1 MTETKTESTETTTG
15 STEPPTASNEATT
28 ESTESKTTESTE
40 SKATESTESK
50 ATESTESKATE
61 TTEST
66 TPLSRDQLLDRM
78 DHGWT
83 MFEALTERVHPD
95 RFGAPTSS
103 GWALGSMLAHV
114 AAWHDETT
122 HRLYRYMATGRQQP
136 PPNEGDA
143 NDDAYNAR
151 VVEESRDR
159 SPEQLRHSLR
169 RSYARLRG
177 AVAELDA
184 TLDDDGWVAAIVGGN
199 THEHY
204 EEHQPEVEAALA

>member
-1 MTETKTESTETTTG
+1 MTETRTESTETTTG
-15 STEPPTASNEATT
+15 STATT
-28 ESTESKTTESTE
+28 TKS
-40 SKATESTESK
+40 
-50 ATESTESKATE
+50 TE
-61 TTEST
+61 TTTKS
-66 TPLSRDQLLDRM
+66 LSRDELLDRM

-83 MFEALTERVHPD
+83 MFEALTERVHSD

-184 TLDDDGWVAAIVGGN
+184 TLDDRAWVAAIVGGN

-204 EEHQPEVEAALA
+204 DEHQPELEAALA

>member
-1 MTETKTESTETTTG
+1 MTETRTESTETTTG
-15 STEPPTASNEATT
+15 STATT
-28 ESTESKTTESTE
+28 TKS
-40 SKATESTESK
+40 
-50 ATESTESKATE
+50 TE
-61 TTEST
+61 TTTKS
-66 TPLSRDQLLDRM
+66 LSRDELLDRM

-83 MFEALTERVHPD
+83 MFEALTERVHSD

-143 NDDAYNAR
+143 SDDAYNAR
-151 VVEESRDR
+151 VVEESGDR
-159 SPEQLRHSLR
+159 SPDQIRHSLR

-204 EEHQPEVEAALA
+204 EEHQPELEAALA

>member
-1 MTETKTESTETTTG
+1 MTEPRTESTETPTG
-15 STEPPTASNEATT
+15 STEATAESTGTTT
-28 ESTESKTTESTE
+28 ESTEKTSESTE
-40 SKATESTESK
+40 TATK
-50 ATESTESKATE
+50 
-61 TTEST
+61 
-66 TPLSRDQLLDRM
+66 PLSRDELLDRM

-83 MFEALTERVHPD
+83 MFEALVERVPAD
-95 RFGAPTSS
+95 RFGAPRSS

-159 SPEQLRHSLR
+159 SPDQLRHSLR

-184 TLDDDGWVAAIVGGN
+184 TLDDGGWVAAIVGGN

-204 EEHQPEVEAALA
+204 EEHQPELESTLA